1 MLYFSLLSV
10 IAGLTLYHFYYRGKT
25 EKRFKNLR
33 EERALA
39 AEMNLARVI
48 IEESPCLICVKD
60 WDGYYTLVNKRFAAE
75 FDLTPEALI
84 GRNQSEVRKNQFN
97 EHLQLE
103 EDREIM
109 SGSQKKEYECCYT
122 DKNEQQRW
130 LQVIKVPLV
139 DTNARHVLCMAI
151 DITEWKQIE
160 AMIDFQARNDA
171 LTGLPNRLLFYD
183 LAESAIEESKRA
195 ESTFAVLLMDLDRFK
210 IINDMLGHGIGDQ
223 LLQSVAARLS
233 GLFMEKG
240 TVARISGDTF
250 AVLLPHCTEA
260 EAAVWAEQIIV
271 LFAGPFALSK
281 YELYITPSIGISL
294 YPQDGTDAETLI
306 KHADTGMYLAK
317 EQGKNT
323 YQYYREDKS
332 AAATR
337 QFMLEG
343 YLRKALTKNEFEL
356 YYQPKMNIKT
366 GELIGMEALLRW
378 NHPELGMVSP
388 ADFIPLAEETGL
400 IVQIG
405 EWVIQTACIQNKKWQ
420 DEGLTPLKVSVNLS
434 GRQFQHNLVEKVS
447 RALTCSGLAPQW
459 LELEITESIL
469 MQNEETIIS
478 ILGDLKKMGVLISID
493 DFGTGYCSL
502 SYLKHFPLDTL
513 KIAQP
518 FVRDLSRGT
527 VDSAIATALITL
539 GHSLGLNVIAEGV
552 ETRSQLRILQDQ
564 QCDEIQGYLLSKPL
578 SSHEFA
584 RWLLTEASKGPE
596 LVT

>member
-25 EKRFKNLR
+25 EKQLEGLR
-33 EERALA
+33 NEPSAT
-39 AEMNLARVI
+39 AEMKMVMKI
-48 IEESPCLICVKD
+48 IEESPCMISVKD
-60 WDGYYTLVNKRFAAE
+60 WDGYYTLANKRYAAE
-75 FDLTPEALI
+75 YNQTPEAMI
-84 GRNQSEVRKNQFN
+84 GRNVRDFRRHDFN
-97 EHLQLE
+97 DQLQLE

-109 SGSQKKEYECCYT
+109 SSQQKVEYEVAYT
-122 DKNEQQRW
+122 DKSDQQRW
-130 LQVIKVPLV
+130 VRVIKIPFLE
-139 DTNARHVLCMAI
+139 NASRHVLSMAV
-151 DITEWKQIE
+151 DITECKQIE
-160 AMIDFQARNDA
+160 AMVDYQSRNDS
-171 LTGLPNRLLFYD
+171 LTGLPNRLFFFD
-183 LAESAIEESKRA
+183 RAAAAIDESKSVQ
-195 ESTFAVLLMDLDRFK
+195 STFAVLVLDLDRFK

-223 LLQSVAARLS
+223 LLQSVAVRLS
-233 GLFMEKG
+233 NLFVNAG
-240 TVARISGDTF
+240 TVARVSGDTF
-250 AVLLPHCTEA
+250 AVLVPHCTEL
-260 EAAVWAEQIIV
+260 EAAEWAERVIA
-271 LFAGPFALSK
+271 LFAGPFPLAK
-281 YELYITPSIGISL
+281 HELYITPSIGISM
-294 YPQDGTDAETLI
+294 YPQDGADAETLI

-317 EQGKNT
+317 ELGKNT
-323 YQYYREDKS
+323 FQFYRADKS

-343 YLRKALTKNEFEL
+343 YLRKALAKNEFEL

-400 IVQIG
+400 IVPIG
-405 EWVIQTACIQNKKWQ
+405 EWVIQTACLQNKKWQ
-420 DEGLTPLKVSVNLS
+420 DEGFLPLKVSVNLS
-434 GRQFQHNLVEKVS
+434 ARQFQHNLVDKVS
-447 RALTCSGLAPQW
+447 LALTFSGLAPHW

-478 ILGDLKKMGVLISID
+478 ILDDLKQMGVLISID

-518 FVRDLSRGT
+518 FVRDLSKGT

-552 ETRSQLRILQDQ
+552 ETTGQLRILQDQ
-564 QCDEIQGYLLSKPL
+564 QCDEIQGYILSKPL
-578 SSHEFA
+578 SSHDFA
-584 RWLLTEASKGPE
+584 RWLNTEASKGPE